1 VRLPHED
8 QPHHSDGL
16 VPHLKSRRPTM
27 SELAFQVYTKNHG
40 SGVGAIHFRE
50 IIKLLQ
56 SNRVLLPRKK
66 REVDLS
72 SEKVLADFAK
82 KHHRGRQINKPAIS
96 DSPRDPIILLIA
108 GRCFRLPASEHDKFY
123 EYHKQAMGVENV
135 VGSYIEGYLDSQL
148 QKLGWIWC
156 AGSIVDKVDFF
167 KVEGDTTL
175 LLQVKSRSNTE
186 NSSSSTV
193 RDGTSI
199 EKWFRFYAD
208 TGETAWNEFPDKK
221 AAKLLSEDGFRDY
234 VSKILSS

>member
-1 VRLPHED
+1 
-8 QPHHSDGL
+8 
-16 VPHLKSRRPTM
+16 M
-27 SELAFQVYTKNHG
+27 SELAFQVYAKNYG
-40 SGVGAIHFRE
+40 SDIGAIHFRE

-56 SNRVLLPRKK
+56 NNRHLLPRKS
-66 REVDLS
+66 RDADLS
-72 SEKVLADFAK
+72 SEKVLAGFAK

-96 DSPRDPIILLIA
+96 DSPKDPIILLIA

-123 EYHKQAMGVENV
+123 EYHKQAMCVENV
-135 VGSYIEGYLDSQL
+135 VGSYIEAYLDSQL

-167 KVEGDTTL
+167 KVEENGTF

-199 EKWFRFYAD
+199 EKWFRFYAE

-221 AAKLLSEDGFRDY
+221 AAKLLSEDGFREF
-234 VSKILSS
+234 VTKILTS